1 MRMDVGRKKDKLEE
15 GVTGRQITQT
25 HIYTYGQNRLSKFLL
40 IYRGFFGRPPQKVM
54 SRKDNQMGE

>member
-25 HIYTYGQNRLSKFLL
+25 HTYTYGQNRLSKFLL
-40 IYRGFFGRPPQKVM
+40 IYRGFFGRPPQKSNV
-54 SRKDNQMGE
+54 